1 VSLAEARETV
11 AHAPTSSVFDER
23 AQSQFRT
30 VLDFVEE
37 QLKFV
42 PHSRREAM
50 TLGDFV
56 NRHTYLN
63 GGTSSAGAHQ
73 EPFMAQIL
81 RNKISEVLGT

>member
-1 VSLAEARETV
+1 MDVVSLAETRETV
-11 AHAPTSSVFDER
+11 AHAPTSNVFDER
-23 AQSQFRT
+23 ALSQFKT
-30 VLDFVEE
+30 VLDFVED

-63 GGTSSAGAHQ
+63 GSSSTSGPHQ
-73 EPFMAQIL
+73 
-81 RNKISEVLGT
+81 

>member
-1 VSLAEARETV
+1 LNTRLDVVSLAEARETV
-11 AHAPTSSVFDER
+11 AHAPTSSVFDEK
-23 AQSQFRT
+23 AQAQFRT

-42 PHSRREAM
+42 QHSRREAM

-63 GGTSSAGAHQ
+63 GGSSTAGPH
-73 EPFMAQIL
+73 
-81 RNKISEVLGT
+81 